1 MITTIA
7 GIQLFQNLISWN
19 GFLKIQK
26 IKFNMKVKNT
36 LGLFMILLG
45 GIATAQTSNNIPQVE
60 ELLSKMTLEEKIG
73 QLNLLTPG
81 GGVATGSVV
90 SEDVEAKIKAGN
102 VGGVFGVSSPE
113 KVRQA
118 QEIAV
123 KSSRLGIPLL
133 IGSDIIHGYKTTYPI
148 PLGLSSSWDMD
159 LMKEAAQL
167 AAKEATADGINWN
180 FSPMVDIARDPRWG
194 RIAEGAEEDPYLGSQ
209 VAKAMMEGYQGE
221 DLTAPNTMIATVKH
235 MALYGAAEA
244 GRDYN
249 SVDMSRLKMFNEYLP
264 PYQAAVEAG
273 VASVMTSFND
283 IDGIPASGNKWLLTD
298 LLRERWGFGGFVVS
312 DYTSV
317 NEMIAHGM
325 GDLQAVSAMA
335 INAGLDMDMVGEGF
349 LTTLKKSVDEGKV
362 SEEQITKAARRI
374 LEAKHK
380 LGLLDDPYL
389 YSDESRPEKDILTKE
404 NRDFARK
411 AATRSFVLLKKHD
424 NTLPLSKNAKIA
436 LIGPLAD
443 NKNNMLGTWAPT
455 GNPQLS
461 IPILEGMENVA
472 KDATITYAKGANI
485 SNDTS
490 FAKKVNV
497 FGERITVS
505 DKSPESLLNE
515 AMAVA
520 EASDVIVAVVGEAT
534 EMSGE
539 AASRTDITIPESQKK
554 LIRKLANSDK
564 PVVLVLMSG
573 RPLDISEEMALPVSI
588 LQIWHPGV
596 EAGNAVADVLF
607 GDYNPSAKLTNSWP
621 RNVGQIPIHYRMKAT
636 GRPGPESG
644 EFQKFKTNY
653 LDSPNSPLL
662 PFGYGLSYTTFEYS
676 DVKANSSELEKTGS
690 IELSATVTNTGDHD
704 GEEIVQ
710 LYTHDKVRSIT
721 PPGKELKGFKKI
733 MLKKG
738 ESKTVTFELTA
749 EDLKFY
755 NSELKHVAEPGEFDF
770 FIAGSSDSK
779 FDGSFTLKE

>member
-1 MITTIA
+1 MRKIYVSIT
-7 GIQLFQNLISWN
+7 LILCL
-19 GFLKIQK
+19 GFSVL
-26 IKFNMKVKNT
+26 N
-36 LGLFMILLG
+36 
-45 GIATAQTSNNIPQVE
+45 AQERIPEVE

-123 KSSRLGIPLL
+123 KFSRLGIPLL

-148 PLGLSSSWDMD
+148 PLGLSSSWDME
-159 LMKEAAQL
+159 LIKQGAQM

-194 RIAEGAEEDPYLGSQ
+194 RIAEGAGEDPYLGSQ
-209 VAKAMMEGYQGE
+209 IAKAMVEGYQGE
-221 DLTAPNTMIATVKH
+221 DLTQPATMMATVKH
-235 MALYGAAEA
+235 MALYGAPEA

-264 PYQAAVEAG
+264 PYKAAVDAG
-273 VASVMTSFND
+273 VGSVMTSFND

-298 LLRERWGFGGFVVS
+298 LLRERWGFNGFVVS

-349 LTTLKKSVDEGKV
+349 LTTLKKSVEEGKV
-362 SEEQITKAARRI
+362 SEEQITKATRRI

-380 LGLLDDPYL
+380 LGLLKDPYL
-389 YSDESRPEKDILTKE
+389 YSDESRPEKDILTAE
-404 NRDFARK
+404 NRQLARK

-424 NTLPLSKNAKIA
+424 NTLPLAKSAKIA
-436 LIGPLAD
+436 LVGPLAN

-461 IPILEGMENVA
+461 VPILEGFKNVA
-472 KDATITYAKGANI
+472 PNASISYAKGANI
-485 SNDTS
+485 SDDST

-497 FGERITVS
+497 FGQRIEIATET
-505 DKSPESLLNE
+505 PEVLLKE
-515 AMAVA
+515 ALDVA
-520 EASDVIVAVVGEAT
+520 NAADVIVAVVGEAT

-539 AASRTDITIPESQKK
+539 AASRTDITIPDSQKK
-554 LIRKLANSDK
+554 LIRELSNTGK
-564 PVVLVLMSG
+564 PVVLLLMSG
-573 RPLDISEEMALPVSI
+573 RPLDISEEMDLPVSI

-596 EAGNAVADVLF
+596 EAGNAVADVVF
-607 GDYNPSAKLTNSWP
+607 GDYNPSGKLTATWP
-621 RNVGQIPIHYRMKAT
+621 RNVGQIPIYYSVKTT

-653 LDSPNSPLL
+653 LDSPNTPLL
-662 PFGYGLSYTTFEYS
+662 PFGYGLSYTNFEYS
-676 DVKANSSELEKTGS
+676 DVKASSKELTGNGS
-690 IELSATVTNTGDHD
+690 IELTATVTNTGDFD
-704 GEEIVQ
+704 GEEVVQ
-710 LYTHDKVRSIT
+710 LYIHDKVRSVT
-721 PPGKELKGFKKI
+721 PPVKELKGFQKV

-738 ESKTVTFELTA
+738 ESKTVTFKVTP

-755 NSELKHVAEPGEFDF
+755 NSQLEHVFEPGEFEF
-770 FIAGSSDSK
+770 FIAGTSDSE
-779 FDGSFTLKE
+779 FDGSFTLKK